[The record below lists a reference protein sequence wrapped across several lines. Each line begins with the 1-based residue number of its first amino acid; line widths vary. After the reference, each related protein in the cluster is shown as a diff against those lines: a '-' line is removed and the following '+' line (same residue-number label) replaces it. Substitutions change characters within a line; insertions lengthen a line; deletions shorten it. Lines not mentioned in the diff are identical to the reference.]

1 MWDVGYGCGMW
12 MWDVNVGCWVWMWDV
27 DVVYGMWDV
36 DVGNGC
42 TQVLRFYGSSD
53 APQLDVDVGCGCGM
67 WMWVVDVL
75 KFSGFMDPQMHPPFL
90 TLALYVLK
98 LSKIITTRNQKSNL
112 NHLSPLDIYIFT
124 THKIS

>member
-53 APQLDVDVGCGCGM
+53 APPLPHVG
-67 WMWVVDVL
+67 
-75 KFSGFMDPQMHPPFL
+75 
-90 TLALYVLK
+90 TLCIETFQNNYHK
-98 LSKIITTRNQKSNL
+98 KPLS
-112 NHLSPLDIYIFT
+112 
-124 THKIS
+124 

>member
-53 APQLDVDVGCGCGM
+53 APL
-67 WMWVVDVL
+67 
-75 KFSGFMDPQMHPPFL
+75 FL
-90 TLALYVLK
+90 MLALDVLK
-98 LSKIITTRNQKSNL
+98 LSKIITTRNQCPERGQIEYLRSKRS
-112 NHLSPLDIYIFT
+112 FG
-124 THKIS
+124 